1 MSFVSTLLSTRSSK
15 TKFEKFRSILT
26 REEKCSTMDKHQYEE
41 LIRALT
47 YEDVDAIVDRLE
59 SLKRRCYDSDAF
71 QKGNDL
77 FYFYHSINCAAV
89 HEHFI
94 RKL

>member
-1 MSFVSTLLSTRSSK
+1 
-15 TKFEKFRSILT
+15 
-26 REEKCSTMDKHQYEE
+26 MDKHQYEE

-71 QKGNDL
+71 QKGNVMNDL

-89 HEHFI
+89 HEHFG
-94 RKL
+94 RVS